1 MKAGKFIPDNPATFR
16 KAFYLHEGKQVQL
29 SVTRKRE
36 KRSSN
41 QNKYYW
47 GVVLPLIAEITGY
60 TIDESHDAMKMQFLV
75 KRTAKVPTT
84 KSTTDLSTAEMEEY
98 LESIRRFAAVEL
110 SCYVPL
116 PNEAQDMVFL
126 S

>member
-1 MKAGKFIPDNPATFR
+1 VKAGKFIPDNPAVFR
-16 KAFYLHEGKQVQL
+16 KAFYLHDGKQVQL

-47 GVVLPLIAEITGY
+47 GVVLPLIAQTTGY

-84 KSTTDLSTAEMEEY
+84 RSTTDLSTAEMEEY
-98 LESIRRFAAVEL
+98 LENIRRFAAVEL
-110 SCYVPL
+110 SCYVPI